1 MKKIIGV
8 YKITNIVNNK
18 IYVGSSSDINRRKSM
33 HLKQLLNNTH
43 FNKYLQH
50 SFNKYGKQNFVFNII
65 EEVNKV
71 DNKEQLRKILLER
84 EQYWLNKLRPYG
96 DIGYNILKIAGSN
109 LGKVVSNETKEKLR
123 KLQLGRKRSAET
135 RLKIS
140 NAQKDRK
147 HKPLTEEHKKK
158 ISDANKGKIVSL
170 ENRVFY
176 SIANRQYKH
185 TDEAKNK
192 ISQSLI
198 GNKRAKGK
206 HLSEKHKN
214 KLIESNIT
222 PVINLDTKKIF
233 KSLKEAALFYNIK
246 SRSGISMCCSNA
258 QKTCGG
264 YRWKY
269 LNDYNKE
276 NSK

>member
-1 MKKIIGV
+1 MKKIMGV

-18 IYVGSSSDINRRKSM
+18 IYVGSSSDVNRRKSM
-33 HLKQLLNNTH
+33 HLKQLLSNTH

-50 SFNKYGKQNFVFNII
+50 SFNKYGRENFVFDII
-65 EEVNKV
+65 EEIIDIN
-71 DNKEQLRKILLER
+71 NKEQLRKILLER
-84 EQYWLNKLRPYG
+84 EQYWLNKLNPY
-96 DIGYNILKIAGSN
+96 DNIGYNILKTAGSN
-109 LGKVVSNETKEKLR
+109 LGKIVSSETKEKLR
-123 KLQLGRKRSAET
+123 KLQLGRKRSDET

-140 NAQKDRK
+140 NAQKSRE

-158 ISDANKGKIVSL
+158 ISEANRGKTVSL

-176 SIANRQYKH
+176 SIINRQYKH
-185 TDEAKNK
+185 TDVAKNK

-198 GNKRAKGK
+198 GNKRGRGK

-222 PVINLDTKKIF
+222 AVINLDTKKIF

-246 SRSGISMCCSNA
+246 SRSGISMCCGNK

-264 YRWKY
+264 YKWAY
-269 LNDYNKE
+269 LEDYIKEQNK
-276 NSK
+276 